1 MARKCLAYTGEVT
14 STSGGRSLRAPAVAI
29 SFAVARVRARPS
41 RGLVTGLGIAVAI
54 TGLFVTAASPTIA
67 GDATLRRALESIPAG
82 DRSVTV
88 AVSVNSLTSQQLRDI
103 DQQVRATIRAS
114 GVRQPRAQ
122 VQYRALASSSGTIFR
137 LGGVDDLP
145 SAVTVVDGRL
155 PATCTP
161 QRCEV
166 VLASPGP
173 AIDLQPN
180 LGIVVVGRVSLTEPT
195 AFSGSFLPDPE
206 QVLLLGD
213 GVDAVASIASLSLI
227 GRSMGWVSAIDANS
241 LRLAD
246 LDTLLADAARATRV
260 FSQGTVSVAL
270 PQNELRDARSR
281 AETASSRV
289 AIAAAQG
296 VVLLVAFVL
305 LAAATQR
312 RRHLTGRRLLRQR
325 GASRF
330 TCTVFTVAEA
340 TWPAVIGLVLGI
352 PTGFGVA
359 AALARRWN
367 LDAADLL
374 AHTARAAAWPVVLA
388 TVVLIVATSL
398 VMISDA
404 DNESGRRPLRAWWR
418 PTAIDGLG
426 LGAIVTASLAVGR
439 GATTPAELVSSG
451 DPLLAALPILAAIAV
466 AWVAVRLVPWVV
478 TGAAYL
484 AGYRAPLVSAS
495 LGEVRR
501 RPTLPLATAGF
512 IAAATTLGVFSFGY
526 RSTLQGGAHD
536 EAAYAVPYDLT
547 LTEGAA
553 LVRPAALQP
562 AAGWQSIAPGAV
574 ATDVLRR
581 GGSVLSS
588 GLSNDTVT
596 LVGVDPQTLTNL
608 RGWRSDFGPPK
619 ESLPG
624 LIASHGA
631 SAPMGTLIP
640 VGANALAV
648 DASGDLM
655 FTRIDVVIERV
666 NGTWH
671 SVATVDSS
679 RSPSHPSTTS
689 ALVAALEPGDAGGRL
704 IGFRLGQ
711 LGEASDRIQHH
722 TGEGNTSPDQFTSTV
737 TLVSVQAIASGTAT
751 ATSTSTGSDIAID
764 WGALQSDGADL
775 TLRESGLSIA
785 LRLQGTSAL
794 VVPRP
799 PAEAAAIPAIV
810 DPSTASAAQNGLV
823 TIAFPNEARCVVRV
837 VGVASVFP
845 GAPRR
850 FAIVDRSLAQP
861 ALDLLSP
868 GLGTANETWIA
879 VEHSR
884 DVGTPDTFASAAFD
898 TVSVQRRV
906 AIENRLRSDPL
917 AVFTL
922 GLFGIAALIAGALA
936 AAAVYL
942 STLAEAAEQAPLHRA
957 LAADGVR
964 GSRLSRMVRASALAI
979 IAAALLF
986 GSIGALVL
994 LRLVTRIISV
1004 TATATVPVPSLLA
1017 RLPWQGLV
1025 VALCVVLVPSVLA
1038 ATLAARSARRVASSD
1053 LLREFG

>member
-1 MARKCLAYTGEVT
+1 M
-14 STSGGRSLRAPAVAI
+14 

-41 RGLVTGLGIAVAI
+41 RGLVTGLGIALAI

-82 DRSVTV
+82 ERSVTV
-88 AVSVNSLTSQQLRDI
+88 AVSVNSLTVQQLRDI
-103 DQQVRATIRAS
+103 DQQVRATIRAT

-122 VQYRALASSSGTIFR
+122 VEYRALASSSGTIFR
-137 LGGVDDLP
+137 LGGVDNLP
-145 SAVTVVDGRL
+145 SVVTVVDGRL

-161 QRCEV
+161 KRCEV
-166 VLASPGP
+166 VLATQGP
-173 AIDLQPN
+173 EPNLQPD
-180 LGIVVVGRVSLTEPT
+180 LGIVVVGTVKVTEPT
-195 AFSGSFLPDPE
+195 ALSGSFLPDPG

-213 GVDAVASIASLSLI
+213 GVDAVINIASLSLI
-227 GRSMGWVSAIDANS
+227 GRSMGWVSAIDPTS
-241 LRLAD
+241 IRLAD
-246 LDTLLADAARATRV
+246 LDALLAGAARATRV
-260 FSQGTVSVAL
+260 FSQGTVSVSL
-270 PQNELRDARSR
+270 PLNELRDARAR
-281 AETASSRV
+281 TGTASSRV
-289 AIAAAQG
+289 ALAAAQG

-312 RRHLTGRRLLRQR
+312 RRHLTARRLLRQR
-325 GASRF
+325 GAGRF
-330 TCTVFTVAEA
+330 ACTVFTLAEA
-340 TWPAVIGLVLGI
+340 TWPAMIGLVLGI
-352 PTGFGVA
+352 PAGVGIA
-359 AALARRWN
+359 ATLARRWN
-367 LDAADLL
+367 LDAGDLITHV
-374 AHTARAAAWPVVLA
+374 AQRAAWPVGIA
-388 TVVLIVATSL
+388 TVALVVATSL
-398 VMISDA
+398 VMASDA
-404 DNESGRRPLRAWWR
+404 ENESGRRLPRPWWR

-426 LGAIVTASLAVGR
+426 LGAIVTAALAVGR
-439 GATTPAELVSSG
+439 GASTPAELVSTG

-478 TGAAYL
+478 AGAANL
-484 AGYRAPLVSAS
+484 IGHRAPLVGAS

-553 LVRPAALQP
+553 LLRPAALQP

-574 ATDVLRR
+574 ATDVLQR

-596 LVGVDPQTLTNL
+596 LVGVDPQTLTSL

-619 ESLPG
+619 EALPG
-624 LIASHGA
+624 LIAARATST
-631 SAPMGTLIP
+631 SMGTTIP
-640 VGANALAV
+640 AGTSALTIN
-648 DASGDLM
+648 ASGDLK
-655 FTRIDVVIERV
+655 FTRIDVVIQRID
-666 NGTWH
+666 GTWH
-671 SVATVDSS
+671 SLATVGSSIVPTASWPPPSSVDSLVAT
-679 RSPSHPSTTS
+679 
-689 ALVAALEPGDAGGRL
+689 LEPGDAGGRL

-737 TLVSVQAIASGTAT
+737 SLVSVQAIAGGAN
-751 ATSTSTGSDIAID
+751 TSAGSQVAIE
-764 WGALQSDGADL
+764 WGALQSDGAEVTVL
-775 TLRESGLSIA
+775 PSGLSIA

-810 DPSTASAAQNGLV
+810 DPGTAAAAQNGLV

-861 ALDLLSP
+861 TLDLLSP

-879 VEHSR
+879 LERPMDARV
-884 DVGTPDTFASAAFD
+884 TATFASAPFD
-898 TVSVQRRV
+898 SVSVQGRE
-906 AIENRLRSDPL
+906 AIEDHLRSDPL

-922 GLFGIAALIAGALA
+922 GLFGVAALIAGALA

-942 STLAEAAEQAPLHRA
+942 STLAEAAEQAQLHRA

-964 GSRLSRMVRASALAI
+964 GWRLSRMVRASALAI

-986 GSIGALVL
+986 GGVGAVVL

-1025 VALCVVLVPSVLA
+1025 IALCVVLVPSVLA
-1038 ATLAARSARRVASSD
+1038 ATLAARSARRVATSD